1 MPQPTR
7 SDVHV
12 NAPLTMISIAFIQ
25 RAQDFVADKCFPI
38 VPVMKQSDRYFVY
51 TQDYWFRTA
60 AQKRAVASESAG
72 SGFRINNTPTYF
84 CDVWAVHQDVDDQ
97 TRSNADTPLNMDRD
111 ATMFVSQQLLL
122 RRELEFVLNYIQPS
136 IWTGNPAGDFQVG
149 VSAGSAG
156 QWDQSTSDPMYDVDY
171 NKQIVKSQTGY
182 LPNTLIVAADVFFAL
197 RNNAAVLDRIKY
209 TQRGIVSEDLLAAL
223 FGVDKF
229 LVASAVL
236 NSSQEGNT
244 TLSGTGG
251 GSVPAASYGF
261 IVKNVCL
268 LVYANPA
275 PSLLQPSGG
284 YVFSWQ
290 GLFGAGAQG
299 NRISSFRM
307 EHLKADRIEGEM
319 AFQMNQI
326 APNMGVYF
334 YNVLQNA

>member
-12 NAPLTMISIAFIQ
+12 NRPLTMISIAFIQ
-25 RAQDFVADKCFPI
+25 KAQDFVADKVFPI

-51 TQDYWFRTA
+51 TQDFWFRTA
-60 AQKRAVASESAG
+60 AQKRGPATESAG
-72 SGFRINNTPTYF
+72 GGFKLNNTPSYF
-84 CDVWAVHQDVDDQ
+84 CDVWAVHMDVDDQ

-111 ATMFVSQQLLL
+111 ATLFVSQQLLL
-122 RRELEFVLNYIQPS
+122 RRELEFMSNYMVAS

-149 VSAGSAG
+149 TSTGSMG
-156 QWDQSTSDPMYDVDY
+156 QWDQSSSDPMYDVDY
-171 NKQIVKSQTGY
+171 NKQLVKSQTGY
-182 LPNTLIVAADVFFAL
+182 LPNAFIVCADVFFAL

-223 FGVDKF
+223 FGVEKF
-229 LVASAVL
+229 LVASAVV
-236 NSSQEGNT
+236 NSAQEGAT
-244 TLSGTGG
+244 
-251 GSVPAASYGF
+251 ASYGF
-261 IVKNVCL
+261 IIKNVAL

-284 YVFSWQ
+284 YIFSWQ

-307 EHLKADRIEGEM
+307 EQLKADRIEGEM

-326 APNMGVYF
+326 APNLGVYF
-334 YNVLQNA
+334 YDVLENA